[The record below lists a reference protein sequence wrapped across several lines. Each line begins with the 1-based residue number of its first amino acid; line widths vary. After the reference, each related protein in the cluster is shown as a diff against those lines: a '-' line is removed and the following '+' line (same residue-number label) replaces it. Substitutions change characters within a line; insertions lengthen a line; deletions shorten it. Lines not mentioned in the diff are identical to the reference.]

1 MKKSNIFQFIK
12 IKLKKL
18 RIINKESNQVIK
30 KINIFEDERIDSL
43 QLINILT
50 EIEKK
55 YSIKINYNYFNS
67 KKNQSIDKI
76 CEVISKKI
84 K

>member
-1 MKKSNIFQFIK
+1 MKKNNIFQFIK

-30 KINIFEDERIDSL
+30 KMNIFEDERIDSL

-55 YSIKINYNYFNS
+55 YSIKINYNYFNL

>member
-1 MKKSNIFQFIK
+1 MKKNNIFQFIK

-18 RIINKESNQVIK
+18 KIIDKENDQIIK
-30 KINIFEDERIDSL
+30 KINIFEDERVDSL

-50 EIEKK
+50 ELEKK
-55 YSIKINYNYFNS
+55 YSIKINSNHFNL
-67 KKNQSIDKI
+67 KKNQSVDKI
-76 CEVISKKI
+76 CAIISKKT

>member
-1 MKKSNIFQFIK
+1 MKKNNIFQFIK
-12 IKLKKL
+12 IKLKKS

-30 KINIFEDERIDSL
+30 KMNIFEDERIDSL

-55 YSIKINYNYFNS
+55 YSIKINYNYFNL